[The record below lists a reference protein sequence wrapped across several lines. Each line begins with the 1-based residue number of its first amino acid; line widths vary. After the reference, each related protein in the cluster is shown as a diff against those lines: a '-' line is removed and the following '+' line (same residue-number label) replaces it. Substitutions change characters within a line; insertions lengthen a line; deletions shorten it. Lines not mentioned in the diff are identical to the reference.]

1 MKAVDEKEE
10 YLGSAVIQNRTYN
23 YFRGSDLYVY
33 QFHGDKK
40 IGYLCHVSAWA
51 TFAAGLNIEV
61 TA

>member
-10 YLGSAVIQNRTYN
+10 YLGSTTIHGNTYN

-40 IGYLCHVSAWA
+40 IGYLCHISAWP
-51 TFAAGLNIEV
+51 TFSFGLNIEK
-61 TA
+61 